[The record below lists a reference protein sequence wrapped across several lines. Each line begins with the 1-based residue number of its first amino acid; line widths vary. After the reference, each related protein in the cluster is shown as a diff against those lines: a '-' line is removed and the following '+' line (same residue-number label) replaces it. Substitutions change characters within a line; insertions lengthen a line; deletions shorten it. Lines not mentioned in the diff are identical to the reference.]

1 MAVVRETLGLEVRP
15 PAALATRP
23 AASRRRLSRPTAK
36 PPRTGQALLATP
48 PLLHARSVKVSVI
61 GAPTAVARSPE
72 ITEEDDHV
80 YSQADRDVVP
90 PTLRS
95 VPPMNPARA
104 AVASDA
110 AAIEVLVAKDG
121 TVERV
126 QLLGATHL
134 PDMMV
139 LSSVKTWLFEPA
151 TRLRRA
157 GPLPPAPDALTLSV
171 TRRASRSTSITRR

>member
-1 MAVVRETLGLEVRP
+1 
-15 PAALATRP
+15 
-23 AASRRRLSRPTAK
+23 
-36 PPRTGQALLATP
+36 
-48 PLLHARSVKVSVI
+48 
-61 GAPTAVARSPE
+61 
-72 ITEEDDHV
+72 
-80 YSQADRDVVP
+80 
-90 PTLRS
+90 
-95 VPPMNPARA
+95 MNPARA

-151 TRLRRA
+151 TRYGEPVRYRLR
-157 GPLPPAPDALTLSV
+157 LTP
-171 TRRASRSTSITRR
+171 